1 MAEVS
6 VKNQNASPYVEE
18 VVNELAVS
26 VWSGDGKAWYEPV
39 AFFGPRAL
47 GVSR

>member
-6 VKNQNASPYVEE
+6 VKNQNASPCVEE
-18 VVNELAVS
+18 RHEVLVVS
-26 VWSGDGKAWYEPV
+26 VWSGDGKAWYEAV